1 MGVIDTINNNIKEDI
16 FNLEHFFNLS
26 PDLLCIAGFDGY
38 FKKINPAVSKTLGYT
53 NEELFSRPID
63 SFVHA
68 EDRELTSQKRENIKK
83 DNPLLHFENRYITKS
98 GEIVW
103 LSWTS
108 MPIKEEG
115 LVFAIAKV
123 VTHKKKLEEDRN
135 SLLNNLTSINN
146 ELKQLTYTTSH
157 NLRLPVSNLLSI
169 FNFLDISKIQDKE
182 TLEFFEM
189 LKISA
194 ESLKNTLNDYVDT
207 LTQKNILEVHTE
219 ELNLS
224 ECLNT
229 VLLSLGSLIQ
239 GAKAK
244 IAVDFSVY
252 ETINFNKA
260 YLESI
265 FLNLITNSIKYTK
278 PDTAPVITIY
288 TRERDNIKQLVL
300 SDKGLG
306 FDMDAV
312 KDKIFGFN
320 QKFHNHS
327 DSKGIGLY
335 LVYNHVTSLGG
346 KIAIESRVNEG
357 ATFIISF
364 PKSF

>member
-1 MGVIDTINNNIKEDI
+1 MDYTDTINTISDNA
-16 FNLEHFFNLS
+16 FNLEYFFNLS
-26 PDLLCIAGFDGY
+26 ADWLCVAGFDGY

-53 NEELFSRPID
+53 EEELFSRPID
-63 SFVHA
+63 SFVHD

-83 DNPLLHFENRYITKS
+83 DNPLLHFENRYLTKG
-98 GEIVW
+98 GETVW

-115 LVFAIAKV
+115 LVFAIAKII
-123 VTHKKKLEEDRN
+123 THKKKLEEDRN

-169 FNFLDISKIQDKE
+169 FNFLDLSKIQDQE
-182 TLEFFEM
+182 MLEFFEM

-194 ESLKNTLNDYVDT
+194 EGLKDTLNNYVDT

-224 ECLNT
+224 DCLDT
-229 VLLSLGSLIQ
+229 VLSSLSALIQ
-239 GAKAK
+239 DSKAK
-244 IAVDFSVY
+244 IAIDFSVFD
-252 ETINFNKA
+252 TIYFNKA

-265 FLNLITNSIKYTK
+265 FLNLITNSIKYIK
-278 PDTAPVITIY
+278 PDTAPAISIY
-288 TRERDNIKQLVL
+288 TRERDNIKQLVF

-306 FDMDAV
+306 FDMDVV

-346 KIAIESRVNEG
+346 KISVESRPNEG

>member
-1 MGVIDTINNNIKEDI
+1 MANTDTTHTIKDTA
-16 FNLEHFFNLS
+16 FNLEYFFNLS
-26 PDLLCIAGFDGY
+26 ADWLCIAGFDGY
-38 FKKINPAVSKTLGYT
+38 FKKINPVVSETLGYT
-53 NEELFSRPID
+53 NEELFASPID
-63 SFVHA
+63 SFVHD
-68 EDRELTSQKRENIKK
+68 EDRVLTSQKRENIKK
-83 DNPLLHFENRYITKS
+83 DHPLLHFENRYITKD

-115 LVFAIAKV
+115 LVFAIAKI
-123 VTHKKKLEEDRN
+123 VTHRKKLEEDRN

-169 FNFLDISKIQDKE
+169 FNFLDLSKIQDKE

-194 ESLKNTLNDYVDT
+194 EGLKDTLNDYVDI
-207 LTQKNILEVHTE
+207 LTRKNILEVHTE
-219 ELNLS
+219 ELNLN

-239 GAKAK
+239 GAKAT
-244 IAVDFSVY
+244 IAIDFSVY

-278 PDTAPVITIY
+278 PDTAPVISIY
-288 TRERDNIKQLVL
+288 TRERDKIKQLIF

-312 KDKIFGFN
+312 KDKVFGFN

-346 KIAIESRVNEG
+346 KIAIESKLNEG

-364 PKSF
+364 PRSF